1 MKKVLI
7 TGFDPFGG
15 ETINPAYE
23 AVKLLPDEIAGAK
36 IIKKEIPTVFQKGP
50 DAVYEEIQ
58 SSKPDYVLCI
68 GQAGGRSQVTPEW
81 VGINFRNARIADN
94 EGNQPLQTSV
104 VENGPEAYFTMLP
117 VFRMVEKMKENGIPA
132 NVSYTAGTYVCNDVM
147 YSVLHYCHT
156 EFKGVKGGFM
166 HVPFATEQTVNQ
178 PAGTP
183 GMNLKDMAKAIELSV
198 EAMLESD
205 TDIKVVSGETH

>member
-132 NVSYTAGTYVCNDVM
+132 SVSCTAGTYVCNDVM

-183 GMNLKDMAKAIELSV
+183 GMNLKDIAKAIELSV

>member
-15 ETINPAYE
+15 EKINPAYE
-23 AVKLLPDEIAGAK
+23 AVKLLPDEIGGAK

-50 DAVYEEIQ
+50 EAVYEEIQ

-104 VENGPEAYFTMLP
+104 VENGPEAYFTMLL
-117 VFRMVEKMKENGIPA
+117 
-132 NVSYTAGTYVCNDVM
+132 Y
-147 YSVLHYCHT
+147 
-156 EFKGVKGGFM
+156 
-166 HVPFATEQTVNQ
+166 
-178 PAGTP
+178 
-183 GMNLKDMAKAIELSV
+183 
-198 EAMLESD
+198 LEWLR
-205 TDIKVVSGETH
+205 K

>member
-117 VFRMVEKMKENGIPA
+117 VFRMVEKMKENGSPA
-132 NVSYTAGTYVCNDVM
+132 SVSYTAGTYVCNDVM

-183 GMNLKDMAKAIELSV
+183 GMNLKDIAKAIELSV
-198 EAMLESD
+198 EAILESD

>member
-15 ETINPAYE
+15 EKINPAYE
-23 AVKLLPDEIAGAK
+23 AVKLLPDEIGGAK
-36 IIKKEIPTVFQKGP
+36 IVKKEIPTVFQKGP
-50 DAVYEEIQ
+50 DAVYEAIQ
-58 SSKPDYVLCI
+58 ENQPNFVLCI

-132 NVSYTAGTYVCNDVM
+132 SVSYTAGTYVCNDVM

-156 EFKGVKGGFM
+156 EFKDVKGGFM
-166 HVPFATEQTVNQ
+166 HVPFATEQ
-178 PAGTP
+178 
-183 GMNLKDMAKAIELSV
+183 LS
-198 EAMLESD
+198 L
-205 TDIKVVSGETH
+205 IHI

>member
-117 VFRMVEKMKENGIPA
+117 VFRMVEKMKENGISA
-132 NVSYTAGTYVCNDVM
+132 SVSYTAGTYVCNDVM

-183 GMNLKDMAKAIELSV
+183 GMNLKDIAKAIELSV
-198 EAMLESD
+198 EAILESD

>member
-23 AVKLLPDEIAGAK
+23 AVKLLPDEIAWAK

-183 GMNLKDMAKAIELSV
+183 GMNLKDIAKAIELSV